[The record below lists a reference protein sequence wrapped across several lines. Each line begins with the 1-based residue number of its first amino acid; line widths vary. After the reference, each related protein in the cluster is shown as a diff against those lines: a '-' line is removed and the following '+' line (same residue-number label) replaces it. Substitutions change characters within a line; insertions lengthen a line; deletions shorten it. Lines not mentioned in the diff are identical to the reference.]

1 MSKDEEKEY
10 RKAIREISEKFNLK
24 NIDDE
29 SSLQKIFE
37 ELNKKY
43 KTLSF
48 FEKSNN
54 PKLINIIKKVKE
66 KNKKTV
72 HYLLNIEPSL
82 KKEIDYSNLDLNGP
96 NINIDDKEKNLQNY
110 LKDSNINIT
119 SPDITKKLNKEIGE
133 LGKKFENNLLNEQ
146 KFLSESNRH
155 WENYK
160 KKKNLKLSKEEEDN
174 KKNAFIEIKLK
185 EESISNNDY
194 FKFLNLLNAKKK
206 YFYEKDIYS
215 KNYSND
221 IIYKS
226 NKTWRNSNINESEES
241 SFPIKIKE
249 MAIKKTNSNDLE
261 EKDFLINNNNESKE
275 YGNKAI
281 INIKTNKI
289 YSIFER
295 DFEHFNKIQYNA
307 SFY

>member
-133 LGKKFENNLLNEQ
+133 LGKKFENNLII
-146 KFLSESNRH
+146 FLFR
-155 WENYK
+155 
-160 KKKNLKLSKEEEDN
+160 KL
-174 KKNAFIEIKLK
+174 
-185 EESISNNDY
+185 
-194 FKFLNLLNAKKK
+194 
-206 YFYEKDIYS
+206 
-215 KNYSND
+215 
-221 IIYKS
+221 
-226 NKTWRNSNINESEES
+226 
-241 SFPIKIKE
+241 
-249 MAIKKTNSNDLE
+249 
-261 EKDFLINNNNESKE
+261 
-275 YGNKAI
+275 
-281 INIKTNKI
+281 
-289 YSIFER
+289 
-295 DFEHFNKIQYNA
+295 
-307 SFY
+307 

>member
-48 FEKSNN
+48 FFFFNN

-133 LGKKFENNLLNEQ
+133 LGKKFENNLINEQ

-226 NKTWRNSNINESEES
+226 NKTWCNSNINESEES

>member
-133 LGKKFENNLLNEQ
+133 LGKKFENNLINEQ